1 MADDVTLLPCPF
13 CGGTPYVNDN
23 DIWTYMECECGAQG
37 PQADTKAEAR
47 EVWNSRVSDPRIA
60 ALEAQLAE
68 ARDWSSTL
76 ADAADDL
83 RAELRDAQEA
93 LSTSGIGGIYD
104 TFKDVGDAIRQM
116 AAYIKERD
124 ARIAAL
130 EAEVAALQE
139 RRCET
144 CIHGEPTVRRGYK
157 TIYCPRHDTYVW
169 DGCDFGCIYWQGE
182 ET

>member
-1 MADDVTLLPCPF
+1 MADDVTLRECPR
-13 CGGTPYVNDN
+13 CHDGN
-23 DIWTYMECECGAQG
+23 
-37 PQADTKAEAR
+37 AEVAYRDFFVSPPRAR
-47 EVWNSRVSDPRIA
+47 EYSVLCTACGLRTRQHLSKRAAIHDWNARVPDP
-60 ALEAQLAE
+60 
-68 ARDWSSTL
+68 
-76 ADAADDL
+76 
-83 RAELRDAQEA
+83 
-93 LSTSGIGGIYD
+93 
-104 TFKDVGDAIRQM
+104 
-116 AAYIKERD
+116 
-124 ARIAAL
+124 RIAAL

>member
-47 EVWNSRVSDPRIA
+47 EVWNTRVSDLRIA
-60 ALEAQLAE
+60 ALEAQLAD
-68 ARDWSSTL
+68 ARDCI
-76 ADAADDL
+76 DL
-83 RAELRDAQEA
+83 FNRIIVRAECKWKEA
-93 LSTSGIGGIYD
+93 HPDSAFYP
-104 TFKDVGDAIRQM
+104 DVPDLILWL
-116 AAYIKERD
+116 KEQVD
-124 ARIAAL
+124 KLA
-130 EAEVAALQE
+130 E

-144 CIHGEPTVRRGYK
+144 CKQYLSGYWCM
-157 TIYCPRHDTYVW
+157 THRYSPNVNASCSD
-169 DGCDFGCIYWQGE
+169 WQGE

>member
-13 CGGTPYVNDN
+13 CGSDDVRTVHGTDDRTLFVS
-23 DIWTYMECECGAQG
+23 CGTCHALVQEWG
-37 PQADTKAEAR
+37 DKAIAL
-47 EVWNSRVSDPRIA
+47 WNSRVPDPRVA

-104 TFKDVGDAIRQM
+104 TFQDVGDAIRQM

-124 ARIAAL
+124 ARIAEL
-130 EAEVAALQE
+130 EAALAAGRE
-139 RRCET
+139 GTCET
-144 CIHGEPTVRRGYK
+144 CAHAHEYEGALSCGLTESGRAIAHMMDCSYWEPK
-157 TIYCPRHDTYVW
+157 EDA
-169 DGCDFGCIYWQGE
+169 
-182 ET
+182 